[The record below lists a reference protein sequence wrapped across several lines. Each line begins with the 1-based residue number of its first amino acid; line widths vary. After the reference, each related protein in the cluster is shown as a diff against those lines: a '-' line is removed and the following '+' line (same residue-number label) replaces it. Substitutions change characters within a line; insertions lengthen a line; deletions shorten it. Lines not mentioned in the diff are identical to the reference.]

1 MKKVI
6 IAGGSGFLGKA
17 LAAHF
22 RAEGNRVLVLTRSPA
37 EEHEFQW
44 DAKTLGDWASEL
56 DGSDAIINLTGRT
69 VDCRYTETN
78 RREIMDS
85 RVFSTRVIGQVIG
98 SCKRPPPVW
107 LNSSTATIY
116 RHNFREP
123 WDESGEICAT
133 PEAKDEFSV
142 EVARAWEDELNRAET
157 PATRKVALRTAMV
170 LGKGKNSVF
179 PVLRRL
185 VRFGLGGR
193 MGSGKQYVSWIH
205 ERDFCR
211 AIEWIMNRNEFAGP
225 VNLCAPNPLANS
237 EMMRTLRQVIGVPLG
252 LPATE
257 LMLEIGAFFL
267 RTETE
272 LIIKSRRVFPR
283 RLLDSGFEFLYPHF
297 REAVINLHQ

>member
-1 MKKVI
+1 
-6 IAGGSGFLGKA
+6 
-17 LAAHF
+17 
-22 RAEGNRVLVLTRSPA
+22 
-37 EEHEFQW
+37 
-44 DAKTLGDWASEL
+44 
-56 DGSDAIINLTGRT
+56 
-69 VDCRYTETN
+69 
-78 RREIMDS
+78 
-85 RVFSTRVIGQVIG
+85 
-98 SCKRPPPVW
+98 
-107 LNSSTATIY
+107 
-116 RHNFREP
+116 
-123 WDESGEICAT
+123 
-133 PEAKDEFSV
+133 
-142 EVARAWEDELNRAET
+142 
-157 PATRKVALRTAMV
+157 
-170 LGKGKNSVF
+170 
-179 PVLRRL
+179 
-185 VRFGLGGR
+185 